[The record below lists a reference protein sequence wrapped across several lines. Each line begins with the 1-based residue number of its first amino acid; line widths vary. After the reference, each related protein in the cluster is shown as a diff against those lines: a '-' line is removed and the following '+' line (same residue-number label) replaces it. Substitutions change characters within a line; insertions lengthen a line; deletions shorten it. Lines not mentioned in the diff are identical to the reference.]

1 MKHLTLAGMCL
12 SLLLSATILSAQD
25 VVPVNEPN
33 QKRPLLF
40 KTLPEKVTIQASDL
54 KSLIAG
60 GEGKTIRLQMGTGAL
75 EGKVVS
81 AVNKYNNNIRSV
93 VIRSSNFN
101 GATLTLSSST
111 KRDGTVKITGRL
123 ISIQHGDLYE
133 LEKENEQYVLVKK
146 NYYDL
151 INE

>member
-1 MKHLTLAGMCL
+1 MKHLSL
-12 SLLLSATILSAQD
+12 SGLCLLSILFSTFLSAQEII
-25 VVPVNEPN
+25 PVNEPN
-33 QKRPLLF
+33 YRRALLF
-40 KTLPEKVTIQASDL
+40 KSLPEKVTLEDAKL
-54 KSLIAG
+54 NSLLNVT
-60 GEGKTIRLQMGTGAL
+60 EGNIVKIEMGSSAI
-75 EGKVVS
+75 EGKVIS
-81 AVNKYNNNIRSV
+81 AVNKYNNIRSV

-111 KRDGTVKITGRL
+111 RRDGTVKISGRL

-133 LEKENEQYVLVKK
+133 LEKQNDKYVLVKK